1 MLKKTLIA
9 AISMATSTLAATGQ
23 AQAAELTISC
33 GAVGAELT
41 LCQEGVAAW
50 EEQTGH
56 EVDIVSTPNSS
67 TERLSLY
74 QQILSANS
82 SDIDV
87 LQIDVVWPGL
97 LANHLLDLNETLGG
111 DAAEGHFPAIIENNT
126 VDGRLV
132 AMPWFT
138 DAGVLY
144 YRKDLLEEYGHEPPE
159 TWQELTEIA
168 REIQAAEREAGN
180 DGMWGYVFQGR
191 AYEGLTCNALE
202 WVASHGGG
210 TIVDGEGN
218 LTINNEQAAAALD
231 LAATWIGDITPEG
244 ALNYT
249 EEEARGL
256 FQSGNAVFMRNWPYA
271 WSLAQS
277 EESEVRDRVGVIKLP
292 HGPESASAAAS
303 GGEIQSAATLGGW
316 NLAVSKYSENRE
328 LAAEL
333 VAFLTGEAEQ
343 KRRAIEGSYNP
354 TLERLYEDEEVLA
367 AVPFF
372 GTLYDTFA
380 NAVAR
385 PSAVTGESYGRV
397 SNAFFD
403 TTHGVLSGDTPAAD
417 ALAQLEGQLRR
428 LERRWK

>member
-1 MLKKTLIA
+1 MLKKPLIT
-9 AISMATSTLAATGQ
+9 AIVLGSTALSGAS
-23 AQAAELTISC
+23 QAADITISC
-33 GAVGAELT
+33 GAVGAELE
-41 LCQEGVAAW
+41 LCEEGVAAW
-50 EEQTGH
+50 EEKTGH

-82 SDIDV
+82 GDIDV
-87 LQIDVVWPGL
+87 MQIDVVWPGL
-97 LANHLLDLNETLGG
+97 LANHLLDLSETLGA
-111 DAAEGHFPAIIENNT
+111 DATQGHFPAIIENNT

-144 YRKDLLEEYGHEPPE
+144 YRKDLLEEYGHQPPQ
-159 TWQELTEIA
+159 TWEELTEIA
-168 REIQAAEREAGN
+168 AEIQAAEREAGN
-180 DGMWGYVFQGR
+180 AKMWGFVFQGR
-191 AYEGLTCNALE
+191 AYEGLTTNALE

-210 TIVDGEGN
+210 TIVDDDGS
-218 LTINNEQAAAALD
+218 LTINNERAAAALD
-231 LAATWIGDITPEG
+231 LAASWIDDISPVG
-244 ALNYT
+244 VLNYT
-249 EEEARGL
+249 EEEARGI

-277 EESEVRDRVGVIKLP
+277 EDSDVRDKVGVVKLP
-292 HGPESASAAAS
+292 HGPD
-303 GGEIQSAATLGGW
+303 GESAATLGGW
-316 NLAVSKYSENRE
+316 NLAVSKYSEDPE
-328 LAAEL
+328 LAADL

-354 TLERLYEDEEVLA
+354 TLEALYEDEEVLT

-385 PSAVTGESYGRV
+385 PSAVTGDSYGRV

-403 TTHGVLSGDTPAAD
+403 TTHSVLSGDMSASD
-417 ALAQLEGQLRR
+417 ALVQLEGQMRR

>member
-1 MLKKTLIA
+1 MSKQSLITAIALGTA
-9 AISMATSTLAATGQ
+9 ALAGGGQALAAD
-23 AQAAELTISC
+23 LTISC
-33 GAVGAELT
+33 GAVGVELE
-41 LCQEGVAAW
+41 LCEQGVTQW

-56 EVDIVSTPNSS
+56 SVDIVSTPNSS

-97 LANHLLDLNETLGG
+97 LANHLLDLGETLGE
-111 DAAEGHFPAIIENNT
+111 DAAAGHFPAIVENNT

-144 YRKDLLEEYGHEPPE
+144 YRKDLLEEYGFAPPE
-159 TWQELTEIA
+159 TWEELTAIA
-168 REIQAAEREAGN
+168 REIQAGEQAAG
-180 DGMWGYVFQGR
+180 DRIWGYVFQGR

-210 TIVDGEGN
+210 TIVDAEGN
-218 LTINNEQAAAALD
+218 LTVNNADAAAALD
-231 LAATWIGDITPEG
+231 LAASWIGDITPEG
-244 ALNYT
+244 VLNYT

-271 WSLAQS
+271 WSLAQG
-277 EESEVRDRVGVIKLP
+277 EESEVRGRVGVVKLP
-292 HGPESASAAAS
+292 HGE
-303 GGEIQSAATLGGW
+303 GGNSAATLGGW
-316 NLAVSKYSENRE
+316 NLAVSRYSEHPE
-328 LAAEL
+328 LAADL

-354 TLERLYEDEEVLA
+354 TLERLYADEEVLA

-385 PSAVTGESYGRV
+385 PSAATGESYGRV

-403 TTHGVLSGDTPAAD
+403 TTHSVLSGEMSAPD
-417 ALAQLEGQLRR
+417 ALTQLEGQLRR